1 MNPTVWKLLFPVPTF
16 WELAVPLILAF
27 GLFLASRECSLI
39 KKSREAEVLMHVTQI
54 WDSGEY
60 INARRIVDEN
70 KHNLAQKMKEY
81 EEKNDEKYFIIAK
94 VANFFENVGLLVD
107 KKYLPGNVVMQLIE
121 PSAKHYYGLYKEDIE
136 QSRQE
141 KKLPDI
147 YKYFERLA
155 KIELNQNC

>member
-1 MNPTVWKLLFPVPTF
+1 
-16 WELAVPLILAF
+16 
-27 GLFLASRECSLI
+27 
-39 KKSREAEVLMHVTQI
+39 
-54 WDSGEY
+54 
-60 INARRIVDEN
+60 
-70 KHNLAQKMKEY
+70 
-81 EEKNDEKYFIIAK
+81 
-94 VANFFENVGLLVD
+94 VGLLVD

>member
-1 MNPTVWKLLFPVPTF
+1 
-16 WELAVPLILAF
+16 
-27 GLFLASRECSLI
+27 
-39 KKSREAEVLMHVTQI
+39 
-54 WDSGEY
+54 
-60 INARRIVDEN
+60 
-70 KHNLAQKMKEY
+70 
-81 EEKNDEKYFIIAK
+81 
-94 VANFFENVGLLVD
+94 
-107 KKYLPGNVVMQLIE
+107 MQLIE